1 MTKITLTSFRL
12 GVKVMH
18 RSRVCYLTTLEVKLP
33 GVEIPPE
40 WDLSQTCASR
50 QLLDNGRECCDLGF
64 CYGTITCEF
73 QEILLNLQY

>member
-1 MTKITLTSFRL
+1 MRKIIPSFCL

-50 QLLDNGRECCDLGF
+50 QLAENGMREENTLPWIALG
-64 CYGTITCEF
+64 TS
-73 QEILLNLQY
+73 

>member
-1 MTKITLTSFRL
+1 
-12 GVKVMH
+12 MH

-50 QLLDNGRECCDLGF
+50 QLAENGMREENTLPWIALG
-64 CYGTITCEF
+64 TS
-73 QEILLNLQY
+73 